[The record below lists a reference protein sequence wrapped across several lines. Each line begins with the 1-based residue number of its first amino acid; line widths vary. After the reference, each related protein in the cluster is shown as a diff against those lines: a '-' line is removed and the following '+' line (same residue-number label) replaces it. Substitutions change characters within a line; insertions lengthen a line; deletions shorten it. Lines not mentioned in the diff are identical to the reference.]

1 MLRIGFAILW
11 LSFVIYA
18 FAFAPPNQ
26 PDTFELITQLSSG
39 QWEGINPTI
48 VALFNLMGIWPM
60 IYACLVLID
69 GADQNIPAWPFVVS
83 SFAVGAFA
91 LLPYLALRQ
100 PHTTFTGSKSTLL
113 SLVDSPWV
121 GRLLAAGS
129 IALLGYGL
137 LEGDWSNFIAQ
148 WQTSRFINVM
158 SLDFCLLCAVVAPL
172 VKDDMAKRKI
182 NSPIIFGIATLIP
195 LLGIVFYL
203 SVRPPLITT
212 DSTTATAS
220 S

>member
-1 MLRIGFAILW
+1 MLRIGSAILW

-60 IYACLVLID
+60 IYACLALID
-69 GADQNIPAWPFVVS
+69 GADQNIPAWPFVLS

-137 LEGDWSNFIAQ
+137 VEGDWSNFIAQ

-182 NSPIIFGIATLIP
+182 NSPLIFGIATLIP

-203 SVRPPLITT
+203 SVRPPLTTT

>member
-83 SFAVGAFA
+83 SLAVGAFA

-182 NSPIIFGIATLIP
+182 NSPIIFGMATLIP

>member
-60 IYACLVLID
+60 IYACLALID
-69 GADQNIPAWPFVVS
+69 GADQNIPAWPFVVA

-91 LLPYLALRQ
+91 ILPYLVLRQ

-113 SLVDSPWV
+113 SVLDSPWV

-129 IALLGYGL
+129 LALLGYGL
-137 LEGDWSNFIAQ
+137 LEGDWSNFTAQ

-172 VKDDMAKRKI
+172 LKDDMAKRKI

-203 SVRPPLITT
+203 SVRPPLPTI
-212 DSTTATAS
+212 DSPTAPVS

>member
-69 GADQNIPAWPFVVS
+69 GADQNIPAWPFVLS